1 MQIAHRQFH
10 NRCMTRFQARDSRLA
25 RALGRARS
33 RIDLSSSSL
42 FFFFF
47 LSFLFALIN
56 DKMRDSAVRNTRDRL
71 ANGIV
76 ERVTVSWMK
85 IVARRDAPC
94 ASDRQ
99 IASFSGYNIEFNA
112 ILI

>member
-10 NRCMTRFQARDSRLA
+10 IRCMTRFQARDSRFA

-42 FFFFF
+42 FFFF

-56 DKMRDSAVRNTRDRL
+56 DKMRDSAVRNTDRKS
-71 ANGIV
+71 V
-76 ERVTVSWMK
+76 V
-85 IVARRDAPC
+85 
-94 ASDRQ
+94 
-99 IASFSGYNIEFNA
+99 
-112 ILI
+112 

>member
-10 NRCMTRFQARDSRLA
+10 IRCMTRFQARDSRLA

-42 FFFFF
+42 FFFF

-56 DKMRDSAVRNTRDRL
+56 DKMRDSAEYDDRL

-76 ERVTVSWMK
+76 ERVTVSWIK
-85 IVARRDAPC
+85 IVARRDASC

>member
-10 NRCMTRFQARDSRLA
+10 IRCMTRFQARDSRLA

-42 FFFFF
+42 FFFF

-56 DKMRDSAVRNTRDRL
+56 DKMRDSAGTEYGDRL

-76 ERVTVSWMK
+76 ERVTVSWIK
-85 IVARRDAPC
+85 IVARRDASC

>member
-1 MQIAHRQFH
+1 MQIAHRQFRI
-10 NRCMTRFQARDSRLA
+10 RCMTRFQARDSRLA

-42 FFFFF
+42 FVFF

-56 DKMRDSAVRNTRDRL
+56 DKMRDSAVRNT

-76 ERVTVSWMK
+76 ERVTVSWIK
-85 IVARRDAPC
+85 IVARRDASC